1 MPTDVA
7 SAACD
12 KDALCAVI
20 NLKVVFLLRLRHT
33 LSGSGLTTAYELDAS
48 PFTIAIL
55 CVRGTRLGWK
65 TGFGTRLR
73 RGSIP
78 IT

>member
-1 MPTDVA
+1 MPTNVP

-12 KDALCAVI
+12 KDALCVVI
-20 NLKVVFLLRLRHT
+20 NLKVVFLLRLRRT
-33 LSGSGLTTAYELDAS
+33 LSGSGLAAAYELDAS

-55 CVRGTRLGWK
+55 RVSARLGWK

-73 RGSIP
+73 PGSIP